1 MPIIEENYM
10 NKEVDILFVHPNA
23 SKKIY
28 QDLSKDFSAIEPPIW
43 AALLAN
49 NARKNGYTVKILD
62 CEAERLGPKES
73 AEKVHKINAYLNV
86 IVVYGQQPSASTQN
100 MEGVR
105 DLLDQLRANFQGQ
118 KVLLVG
124 LHPSAVSRQALKAVK
139 TDFVCQGEGPYT
151 IQKLMQIDMNN
162 ADELA
167 TVPGLWYWNG
177 EKIMMNKPAPI
188 IPQQKLAEELPGMA
202 WDLLPMD
209 KYRTSNWHAMSN
221 DGNQEPFASL
231 YTSLG
236 CPFKCSFCCIN
247 APFGNNNVEN
257 WDYQRNKFRFW
268 DTDFIMEEFDKIH
281 KMGIRNVKIADE
293 MFVLNK
299 NHFMTICEQI
309 IERGYD
315 FNIWAYARIDTVKE
329 EYLQTLKKA
338 GVNWLA
344 LGIESGN
351 KAVRKDVIKGKFT
364 ELDIYDLVKKI
375 QDAGINVIGNYIFGL
390 PEDNLETMEE
400 TLQMANKLNCEFANF
415 YCTMAYPGSKLY
427 LEAITNN
434 WELPDDYVGYSQH
447 SYECKPLRTKH
458 LEAKDVLRF
467 RDTAFNRY
475 YERKEYLKMIRKKF
489 GTKVENNIKEMLKYS
504 LKRKLLEA

>member
-1 MPIIEENYM
+1 M
-10 NKEVDILFVHPNA
+10 NNKQLDVLFIHPNA

-28 QDLSKDFSAIEPPIW
+28 QDLSEDFSAIEPPIW

-49 NARKNGYTVKILD
+49 HVRKVGYEVKILD
-62 CEAERLGPKES
+62 CEAERLDPAES
-73 AEKVHKINAYLNV
+73 AIRLNSFEARLNV
-86 IVVYGQQPSASTQN
+86 VVVYGQQPSASTQN

-105 DLLDQLRANFQGQ
+105 DLLNELRDKFSGN

-124 LHPSAVSRQALKAVK
+124 LHPSAVSRQALQMVK
-139 TDFVCQGEGPYT
+139 TDFVCQGEGPRT
-151 IQKLMQIDMNN
+151 ITKLLEVDMENN
-162 ADELA
+162 EALSD
-167 TVPGLWYWNG
+167 VPGLWYWKEDEIIANQ
-177 EKIMMNKPAPI
+177 PAPI
-188 IPQQKLAEELPGMA
+188 IPQKDLATELPGMA

-221 DGNQEPFASL
+221 GGVQAPFASL

-236 CPFKCSFCCIN
+236 CPFQCSFCCIN

-268 DTDFIMEEFDKIH
+268 DTDFIIEEFENIH
-281 KMGIRNVKIADE
+281 KMGIKNVKIADE

-299 NHFMTICEQI
+299 QHFITVCEKI

-329 EYLQTLKKA
+329 EYLATLKNA

-351 KAVRKDVIKGKFT
+351 TAVRKDVIKGKFT
-364 ELDIYDLVKKI
+364 EVNIRDLVKKV

-400 TLQMANKLNCEFANF
+400 TLQLAIDLNCEFANF
-415 YCTMAYPGSKLY
+415 YCTMAYPGSRLY
-427 LEAITNN
+427 LDALQHN
-434 WELPDDYVGYSQH
+434 WELPDNYVGYSQH
-447 SYECKPLRTKH
+447 SYECKPLPTKH
-458 LEAKDVLRF
+458 LPAKEVLRF
-467 RDTAFNRY
+467 RDDAFNRY
-475 YERKEYLKMIRKKF
+475 YDRPEYFEMVTEKF
-489 GTKVENNIKEMLKYS
+489 GTATADNIKEMLTHK
-504 LKRKLLEA
+504 LKRKLLET

>member
-1 MPIIEENYM
+1 M
-10 NKEVDILFVHPNA
+10 NSKKLDALFIHPNA

-49 NARKNGYTVKILD
+49 HVRQAGYEVKILD
-62 CEAERLGPKES
+62 CEAERLSAGES
-73 AEKVHKINAYLNV
+73 ADMVNNFEARLNV
-86 IVVYGQQPSASTQN
+86 VVVYGQQPSASTQN
-100 MEGVR
+100 MEGVS
-105 DLLDQLRANFQGQ
+105 DLLNELRDKFSGN

-124 LHPSAVSRQALKAVK
+124 LHPSAVSRQALKMVK

-151 IQKLMQIDMNN
+151 ITKLLEIDMESTEAL
-162 ADELA
+162 AD
-167 TVPGLWYWNG
+167 VPGLWYWEEEEIKANQ
-177 EKIMMNKPAPI
+177 PAPI
-188 IPQQKLAEELPGMA
+188 VPQKELATQLPGMA

-221 DGNQEPFASL
+221 GGVQTPFASL

-236 CPFKCSFCCIN
+236 CPFQCSFCCIN

-268 DTDFIMEEFDKIH
+268 DTDFIIEEFENIH
-281 KMGIRNVKIADE
+281 KMGIKNIKIADE

-299 NHFMTICEQI
+299 NHFMTVCEKI

-329 EYLQTLKKA
+329 EYLATLKSA

-351 KAVRKDVIKGKFT
+351 TAVRKDVVKGKFT
-364 ELDIYDLVKKI
+364 EVNIRDLVKKI

-400 TLQMANKLNCEFANF
+400 TLQLAIDLNCEFANF

-427 LEAITNN
+427 LDALQYD
-434 WELPDDYVGYSQH
+434 WELPDNYVGYSQH
-447 SYECKPLRTKH
+447 SYDCKPLPTKH
-458 LEAKDVLRF
+458 LPAKEVLRF
-467 RDTAFNRY
+467 RDAAFDRY
-475 YERKEYLKMIRKKF
+475 YDRPEYFEMVTEKF
-489 GTKVENNIKEMLKYS
+489 GTATADNIKEMLTHK
-504 LKRKLLEA
+504 LKRKLLET